1 MMSDEAR
8 LERIEKKLDDMGEAI
23 ICLARIE
30 ERMITVFK
38 RIEGIEEG
46 ATYIGQ
52 RMNTLERMQL
62 INGQVI
68 RFVERIF
75 WIVATAA
82 ATYFIVHSGTAL

>member
-8 LERIEKKLDDMGEAI
+8 LERIEKKLDDMSEAI

-46 ATYIGQ
+46 ATYIGA

-68 RFVERIF
+68 R
-75 WIVATAA
+75 APM
-82 ATYFIVHSGTAL
+82 